1 MYLINTSFD
10 LFSDDHLVWAL
21 SYVQMKSVHISLI
34 RLFKK
39 LNILDFWNI
48 EEASLKKYCFY
59 LEILF

>member
-39 LNILDFWNI
+39 LNILDF
-48 EEASLKKYCFY
+48 
-59 LEILF
+59 